1 MRITFIILVIL
12 TALQFLGVVS
22 TAYLTSDI
30 LGALYESRYGIVLVL
45 ILWSIFII
53 YKKYKSK

>member
-1 MRITFIILVIL
+1 MRITLIILVIL

-22 TAYLTSDI
+22 TTYLTSDI
-30 LGALYESRYGIVLVL
+30 LGTLYESRYGIVLVL
-45 ILWSIFII
+45 ILWSIFIT